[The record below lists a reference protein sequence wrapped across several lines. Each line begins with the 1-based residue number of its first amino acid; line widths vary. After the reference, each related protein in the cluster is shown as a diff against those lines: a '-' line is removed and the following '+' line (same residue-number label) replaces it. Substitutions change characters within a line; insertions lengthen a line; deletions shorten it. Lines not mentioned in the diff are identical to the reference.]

1 MIKKILTVSVS
12 AILIVAF
19 ACTKKYEELSW
30 DYSTERITGNKYE
43 KFDSIHLDI
52 YLDATTSME
61 GFAATA
67 PSKYG
72 EFIDL
77 LETQGLIVWS
87 QSKIQYNKFGSYVK
101 PIDRD
106 EFLSSRNNLNFYKD
120 RSLSPEANEM
130 LFLKTY
136 IGKVVEMT
144 DNERLGVL
152 ITDLFEA
159 DRDLRLSVRQIQE
172 NCFNRGI
179 NVGILG
185 MTSPFK
191 GTVFDVP
198 QYPSGYHLKSDSRPF
213 YAIFFGNPNNMGYL
227 IDALSISDIVDKDKF
242 IFFSNNI
249 IKNFNVSVE
258 KTRESRF
265 VTRRAPREKIDNV
278 FEFSMREKGDT
289 ARFKLE
295 IQFEKYH
302 GVPKFNIDAIQMTV
316 NKKSINKNNDEIVY
330 NENIK
335 DLKIEGVEIIDNK
348 LTATLLLENT
358 DIIGNYSY
366 EVVLGLNELNGF
378 NVPNW
383 VSDFSTNNPVPGTSR
398 ASLTYNFE
406 EFTNKLQRAQA
417 SVEQIEIANFYI
429 HIFKR

>member
-1 MIKKILTVSVS
+1 MVKILLVSVS
-12 AILIVAF
+12 VVLLIG
-19 ACTKKYEELSW
+19 CTKRYPDITW
-30 DYSTERITGNKYE
+30 DYSTERITGINYE
-43 KFDSIHLDI
+43 KLDSIHLDI

-67 PSKYG
+67 PSNYG
-72 EFIDL
+72 KFIDL

-87 QSKIQYNKFGSYVK
+87 KSNINYNKFGSFVK

-106 EFLSSRNNLNFYKD
+106 EFLSARNSLNFYKD
-120 RSLSPEANEM
+120 RSTAPDTREM

-136 IGKVVEMT
+136 MGKVVEKT
-144 DNERLGVL
+144 NNERLGVL

-185 MTSPFK
+185 MTSAFN

-198 QYPSGYHLKSDSRPF
+198 QYPSGYHLNSDSRPF
-213 YAIFFGNPNNMGYL
+213 YAILFGNPNNMDYL
-227 IDALSISDIVDKDKF
+227 IDALSISEIVDKEKF

-249 IKNFNVSVE
+249 IKKFSVSVE

-265 VTRRAPREKIDNV
+265 VNRRAPREKVDNV
-278 FEFSMREKGDT
+278 FEFSMKEKGDK

-302 GVPKFNIDAIQMTV
+302 GVPQINTDALELTV
-316 NKKSINKNNDEIVY
+316 NKKSINKNNQEIAY
-330 NENIK
+330 NENNK
-335 DLKIEGVEIIDNK
+335 DLTIEDIELEGNK
-348 LTATLLLENT
+348 LTASLLLKNT
-358 DIIGNYSY
+358 DIKGNYSY
-366 EVVLGLNELNGF
+366 EVLLGLNELNGF

-383 VSDFSTNNPVPGTSR
+383 VSDFSTNNPVPGTPS
-398 ASLTYNFE
+398 ASLTYNFK

-429 HIFKR
+429 HIFKL